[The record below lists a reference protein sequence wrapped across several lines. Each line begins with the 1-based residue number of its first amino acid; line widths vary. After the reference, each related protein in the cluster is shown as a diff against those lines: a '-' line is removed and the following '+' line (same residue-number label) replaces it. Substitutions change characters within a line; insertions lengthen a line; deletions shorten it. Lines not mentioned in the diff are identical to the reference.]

1 VFGRSATFLFLRIHS
16 GVSFVFISALVDI
29 FLTAVRSFR
38 GLGCPQ
44 QAFGI
49 FARRA
54 AQNTMLVIFVALLR
68 VFSPEL
74 FSLLRLSLFRQRIGA
89 VRLSFSL
96 PSFGGIIIVN
106 WLGAIIAQ
114 SGRQFDES
122 GGCFFGGGVI

>member
-1 VFGRSATFLFLRIHS
+1 
-16 GVSFVFISALVDI
+16 
-29 FLTAVRSFR
+29 
-38 GLGCPQ
+38 
-44 QAFGI
+44 
-49 FARRA
+49 
-54 AQNTMLVIFVALLR
+54 MLVIFVALLR

-74 FSLLRLSLFRQRIGA
+74 FSLLKLSLFRQRIGA

-122 GGCFFGGGVI
+122 GGCFFGCGVV